1 MQTFRYEALGQG
13 GAVATGTL
21 SAPDRATAMR
31 QLEQQGVMPVL
42 VEPLGGN
49 GAGAAAVKAAG
60 AAGAAAKGA
69 GRALDAIRGR
79 SSDRPTISR
88 TEMANF
94 VRELGT
100 AIEAGLPLMQALKT
114 VRRQAHGKALPVIL
128 DFVIEQVEAGKPL
141 HQAAK
146 EYGPPFD
153 DLVLGMFRAADASGR
168 MHEVLNQ
175 LADLL
180 DRAVELR
187 REIVGATVY
196 PIIVLALLMSSVI
209 VLVTFVLPRLME
221 GALNRPGIVLP
232 FPTRVLLGL
241 ADFFGAWWWAVIVG
255 AVVSLIGFRTWIRRP
270 ANRMIV
276 DMWLLRVPLL
286 GTLLRDVAV
295 ARFTRTLGTL
305 VSAGIPILSALR
317 VVRDTLGNAAMMSA
331 IDQVQERVTTGASLA
346 DPLERSGFF
355 PPLLVQIVA
364 IGEKSGRL
372 ESMLMHAASAFDRQ
386 VNSSLKVFTKALPPV
401 LLCVMAVVAG
411 FVLAGI
417 LLPLLQ
423 AQSLAGG

>member
-21 SAPDRATAMR
+21 SAPDRGTAMR
-31 QLEQQGVMPVL
+31 QLEQQGVVPVL
-42 VEPLGGN
+42 VEPLGG
-49 GAGAAAVKAAG
+49 AGAAAAKAAG

-69 GRALDAIRGR
+69 TRALDAIRGR
-79 SSDRPTISR
+79 SSERPTISR

-196 PIIVLALLMSSVI
+196 PIIVLTLLMASVI

-232 FPTRVLLGL
+232 FPTRVLLGV
-241 ADFFGAWWWAVIVG
+241 ADFFGSWWWAVIVG
-255 AVVSLIGFRTWIRRP
+255 AVLSLVGFRSWIRRP
-270 ANRMIV
+270 ANRMRV
-276 DMWLLRVPLL
+276 DMWLLRIPLL

-331 IDQVQERVTTGASLA
+331 IDQVQERVTTGTSLA

-401 LLCVMAVVAG
+401 LLCIMAVVAG

>member
-1 MQTFRYEALGQG
+1 
-13 GAVATGTL
+13 
-21 SAPDRATAMR
+21 MR
-31 QLEQQGVMPVL
+31 QLEQQGVVPVL
-42 VEPLGGN
+42 VEPLGGS
-49 GAGAAAVKAAG
+49 GAGAAAAKAAS
-60 AAGAAAKGA
+60 AAGAAAAGA
-69 GRALDAIRGR
+69 TRALDAIRGR
-79 SSDRPTISR
+79 SSARPTISR

-196 PIIVLALLMSSVI
+196 PIIVLTLLMASVI

-232 FPTRVLLGL
+232 FPTRVLLGV
-241 ADFFGAWWWAVIVG
+241 ADFFGSWWWAVIVG
-255 AVVSLIGFRTWIRRP
+255 AALSLVGFRSWIRRP
-270 ANRMIV
+270 ANRMRV
-276 DMWLLRVPLL
+276 DMWLLRIPLL

-331 IDQVQERVTTGASLA
+331 IDQVQERVTTGTSLA

-401 LLCVMAVVAG
+401 LLCIMAVVAG